1 VNSISSMS
9 RYFRAFLYPTVLAS
23 LVLTAPSAMAQIA
36 SSTEVLKIAQAQA
49 NYNLLFVNP
58 VTGSD
63 SSDGSNQAPLK
74 TIGRALETAAP
85 NTIVVL
91 APGTYSTATG
101 EQFPLFMKQDVTIQG
116 ESKDRGQQ
124 VVIQGSGVYLSRSF
138 AKQKVTIVAANR
150 SGLRGVT
157 VTNSAPQGYGLWVE
171 SASPVISDNTFTGST
186 HDGVSV
192 VGSSAPILRN
202 NYFLQNG
209 ANGITIYGNSR
220 PELFENIFENTGFG
234 INIAQNAEPRLI
246 GNRVTQN
253 KDGIV
258 VQGSAK
264 PILRNNV
271 IDGNKRDGLVAIAE
285 ARPDLGN
292 TAEPGGNNFFGNG
305 QNDINAKSSNQSIP
319 AVGNQ
324 MATTTGALNFNAV
337 PETNSPARVASLRPV
352 AAKPAEPVATPVAVK
367 PIAVKPFPKTMTIA
381 SQPVASQPVAS
392 QPTTP
397 LPTPEVVATAPV
409 DPSQLPLF
417 NLADAPRR
425 VKPRATT
432 AAKPASEA
440 ELSISRPS
448 ATSGRNLP
456 KVPAL
461 RVSKP
466 MNETLTPSPL
476 APSPLAPSPLT
487 TTSGQPIQ
495 LNVPPP
501 ESSGFATT
509 PAIQPVVATA
519 PVTARADVLPVPSAK
534 IPMGNVGDSPSVPV
548 WREGAGIARPNV
560 ASVKFRVLVNAI
572 DSTQVAQVKAIVPG
586 AFSTVIQGRSLLQ
599 AGAFSDRAKA
609 EELLNTLQAQGIAAS
624 LVQQ

>member
-9 RYFRAFLYPTVLAS
+9 RYFRAFLCPTVLVS
-23 LVLTAPSAMAQIA
+23 LVLAAPSAMAQIA

-74 TIGRALETAAP
+74 TIGRALETAVP

-91 APGTYSTATG
+91 APGTYSVATG

-124 VVIQGSGVYLSRSF
+124 VVIQGSGIYLSRSF

-157 VTNSAPQGYGLWVE
+157 VTNSDPQGYGLWVE
-171 SASPVISDNTFTGST
+171 SASPVISDNTFIGST

-202 NYFLQNG
+202 NYFVQNG

-319 AVGNQ
+319 AAGNQ
-324 MATTTGALNFNAV
+324 MATTTGTLNFNAV
-337 PETNSPARVASLRPV
+337 PETNSPARVASLLPV
-352 AAKPAEPVATPVAVK
+352 AAKPAEPVVTPVAVR
-367 PIAVKPFPKTMTIA
+367 PIVVKPSVKPVTI
-381 SQPVASQPVAS
+381 ASQPVAS

-397 LPTPEVVATAPV
+397 LPTPTTPEVGTTAPV

-440 ELSISRPS
+440 ELSLSRPS

-456 KVPAL
+456 QVPAL

-466 MNETLTPSPL
+466 MHETLT
-476 APSPLAPSPLT
+476 PSPLT

-495 LNVPPP
+495 INVPPP

-548 WREGAGIARPNV
+548 WREGAGVARPNV
-560 ASVKFRVLVNAI
+560 ANVKFRVLVNAI
-572 DSTQVAQVKAIVPG
+572 DPTQIAQVKAIVPG
-586 AFSTVIQGRSLLQ
+586 AFSTVIQGRSMLQ
-599 AGAFSDRAKA
+599 AGAFSDRTKA

>member
-9 RYFRAFLYPTVLAS
+9 RYFRAFLYPTVLVS
-23 LVLTAPSAMAQIA
+23 LVLAAPSAMAQIA

-74 TIGRALETAAP
+74 TIGRALEAAAP

-91 APGTYSTATG
+91 APGTYSVATG

-124 VVIQGSGVYLSRSF
+124 VVIQGSGIYLSRSF

-157 VTNSAPQGYGLWVE
+157 VTNSEPQGYGLWVE
-171 SASPVISDNTFTGST
+171 SASPVISDNTFTNST

-202 NYFLQNG
+202 NYFVQNG

-246 GNRVTQN
+246 GNRITQN

-292 TAEPGGNNFFGNG
+292 TAEPGGNNFFGNA

-319 AVGNQ
+319 TVGNQ
-324 MATTTGALNFNAV
+324 MATTTGTLNFNAV
-337 PETNSPARVASLRPV
+337 PETSSPARVASLLPV
-352 AAKPAEPVATPVAVK
+352 AAKPAEPGAIPVAKPIVVK
-367 PIAVKPFPKTMTIA
+367 PIVKPVTIA
-381 SQPVASQPVAS
+381 SQPVASQPVAN
-392 QPTTP
+392 QPATL
-397 LPTPEVVATAPV
+397 LPILPNPEVATTAPV

-425 VKPRATT
+425 VKPRAT
-432 AAKPASEA
+432 AATKPASEA

-466 MNETLTPSPL
+466 MHETLTPSPL
-476 APSPLAPSPLT
+476 TPSPLT

-501 ESSGFATT
+501 ESSGFTTT

-548 WREGAGIARPNV
+548 WREGAGMSRPAANI
-560 ASVKFRVLVNAI
+560 KFRVLVNAI
-572 DSTQVAQVKAIVPG
+572 DPTQIAQVKAIVPG
-586 AFSTVIQGRSLLQ
+586 AFSTVIQGRQMLQ

-609 EELLNTLQAQGIAAS
+609 EELLNTLQAQGVAAA